1 MGMKLVVG
9 AALAGVLN
17 TLWVS
22 LAIAA
27 VAWALGRY
35 LPRTN
40 AATRHLLGWAA
51 LVLVLLVPFAALERE
66 PIPDVDSVTA
76 AAVVEAPSVA
86 STNAAD
92 AAAPLA
98 PPLAI
103 FPVQL
108 HAGKWL
114 AVAMGIWTLFGFLQL
129 CRIALSFVY
138 LRKLKRGSHAAP
150 DVLVDRFR

>member
-1 MGMKLVVG
+1 MGMKFVIG

-17 TLWVS
+17 TLWVG

-40 AATRHLLGWAA
+40 AATRYLLGWAV

-66 PIPDVDSVTA
+66 RVRDVDSVTTA
-76 AAVVEAPSVA
+76 ALVEAPSVA
-86 STNAAD
+86 STNAPG

-98 PPLAI
+98 PPAI
-103 FPVQL
+103 FPLQL
-108 HAGKWL
+108 H
-114 AVAMGIWTLFGFLQL
+114 
-129 CRIALSFVY
+129 
-138 LRKLKRGSHAAP
+138 
-150 DVLVDRFR
+150 

>member
-17 TLWVS
+17 TLWVG

-35 LPRTN
+35 LRPN

-66 PIPDVDSVTA
+66 PVRDVDSVTT

-86 STNAAD
+86 STKAPHT
-92 AAAPLA
+92 AAPLA
-98 PPLAI
+98 APRAI
-103 FPVQL
+103 FPLQL
-108 HAGKWL
+108 HEGDWL
-114 AVAMGIWTLFGFLQL
+114 AVAL
-129 CRIALSFVY
+129 
-138 LRKLKRGSHAAP
+138 
-150 DVLVDRFR
+150 